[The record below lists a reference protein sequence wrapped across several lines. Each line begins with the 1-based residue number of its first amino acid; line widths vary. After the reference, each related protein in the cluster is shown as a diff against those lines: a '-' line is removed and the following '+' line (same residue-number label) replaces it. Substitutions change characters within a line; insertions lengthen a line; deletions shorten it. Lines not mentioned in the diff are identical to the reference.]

1 MAECF
6 SGRKLMIFR
15 KALSGGLL
23 ATLLL
28 LTDVE
33 ICEGGL
39 NRTVRVQTNPALQ
52 SHIPMIL
59 HQRHGRN
66 ASSSNWGGYAVTGAN
81 GSISDVKASWI
92 VPSIVGKCP
101 STNQYASF
109 WVGIDGYSSN
119 TVEQIGTDSDCQNG
133 QPVYYVWYEFY
144 PHWAF
149 TVNTVTI
156 RPGDVIA
163 AEVSAGAK
171 GAFTVSLTDQTT
183 GKSFQTSAKMNN
195 ADRSSAEWIAE
206 APWSG
211 GVLPLANFGTALFG
225 SKYTPV
231 PNTSSVTMKTGNSTV
246 TGSIGSFAGN
256 YAEITMVDKNGGPKA
271 LPTALSADGSSFSI
285 GWVNA
290 GP

>member
-1 MAECF
+1 LLEVF
-6 SGRKLMIFR
+6 FKEKLMLLR
-15 KALSGGLL
+15 KALSGALL
-23 ATLLL
+23 ATLLV
-28 LTDVE
+28 LTSVE
-33 ICEGGL
+33 IGEGRF
-39 NRTVRVQTNPALQ
+39 NHAVAAASPAALQ
-52 SHIPMIL
+52 SHIPMIV
-59 HQRHGRN
+59 HERHGRN

-81 GSISDVKASWI
+81 GSVSDVKASWI

-149 TVNTVTI
+149 TVNTVTVH
-156 RPGDVIA
+156 PGDVIA
-163 AEVSAGAK
+163 AEVSAGTK
-171 GAFTVSLTDQTT
+171 GTFTVSLMDQTT
-183 GKSFQTSAKMNN
+183 GTSFQTSAKMNN
-195 ADRSSAEWIAE
+195 ADRSSAEVIAE

-211 GVLPLANFGTALFG
+211 GVQPLANFGTALFG
-225 SKYTPV
+225 SNYTPIR
-231 PNTSSVTMKTGNSTV
+231 NTSNVTMKIGNSTV

-256 YAEITMVDKNGGPKA
+256 NEITMVDKNGAPKA
-271 LPTALSADGSSFSI
+271 LPSGLSRDGSSFSI
-285 GWVNA
+285 GWVST

>member
-1 MAECF
+1 MF
-6 SGRKLMIFR
+6 FR
-15 KALSGGLL
+15 KALSGALL

-28 LTDVE
+28 LTSLE
-33 ICEGGL
+33 IGGGRL
-39 NRTVRVQTNPALQ
+39 NRAVAAASPAPPE

-59 HQRHGRN
+59 HERHGRN

-81 GSISDVKASWI
+81 GSVSDVKASWI
-92 VPSIVGKCP
+92 VPSIVGNCP

-149 TVNTVTI
+149 TVNTVTVH
-156 RPGDVIA
+156 PGDVIA

-171 GAFTVSLTDQTT
+171 GTFTVSLMDQTT
-183 GKSFQTSAKMNN
+183 GTSFQTSAKMNN
-195 ADRSSAEWIAE
+195 ADRSSAEFIAE

-225 SKYTPV
+225 SNYTPIR
-231 PNTSSVTMKTGNSTV
+231 NTSSVTMKIGNSTV
-246 TGSIGSFAGN
+246 TGSIGSFSGN
-256 YAEITMVDKNGGPKA
+256 NVEITMVDKNGAPKA
-271 LPTALSADGSSFSI
+271 LPSGLSRDGSSFSI
-285 GWVNA
+285 GWVST